1 VTLIKITPTVYPDD
15 PRRTLTQLGNPIS
28 EDREFGHN
36 TEQLSYL
43 INLLHGHGNLFEGNV
58 SGQLTAELV
67 AGRALMGAPK
77 LDRGLAEILLFGPL
91 EYVQSKAEGTNA
103 GNEAKEILKR
113 LRRCLSD
120 TKGSGK
126 AAVP

>member
-1 VTLIKITPTVYPDD
+1 VTLIKITPTVYPHD
-15 PRRTLTQLGNPIS
+15 PRTPLTQLGNPIS
-28 EDREFGHN
+28 EDRDLGHN

-43 INLLHGHGNLFEGNV
+43 INLLHGHGDLFEGNV
-58 SGQLTAELV
+58 SGRLTAELV

-77 LDRGLAEILLFGPL
+77 LDRGLVDLLFGPL

-113 LRRCLSD
+113 LRRCQRLVQQ
-120 TKGSGK
+120 G
-126 AAVP
+126 